1 MALPIYIQ
9 IHNEIKKNIEEGKW
23 KLGSRIPSERQLSTE
38 FNVSRMTLRQA
49 IQTLVD
55 EGILDQRVGSGTYVS
70 NEKVQEKMS
79 GVTSFTDIMLA
90 QGKLP
95 ASKTISY
102 HTLEPSL
109 SEIEKLN
116 ISQNEKVLRMERIR
130 YGDGV
135 PICFEIATVPE
146 KIIDGLSKDD
156 VADSFYASLKEK
168 KNLVPKVSRQNVSA
182 TLASERIAEY
192 LDIKKGDAILLLRQV
207 TSLQNGQPFEYVR
220 TQYVGERFEFYLD
233 SKKSTFD

>member
-9 IHNEIKKNIEEGKW
+9 IHNEIKKNIEDGKW

-55 EGILDQRVGSGTYVS
+55 EGILD
-70 NEKVQEKMS
+70 
-79 GVTSFTDIMLA
+79 
-90 QGKLP
+90 
-95 ASKTISY
+95 
-102 HTLEPSL
+102 
-109 SEIEKLN
+109 
-116 ISQNEKVLRMERIR
+116 
-130 YGDGV
+130 
-135 PICFEIATVPE
+135 EIATVPE
-146 KIIDGLSKDD
+146 KFIDGLSKDD
-156 VADSFYASLKEK
+156 VTDSFYASLKEK

-182 TLASERIAEY
+182 TLASERMAEY

>member
-9 IHNEIKKNIEEGKW
+9 IHNSIKKNIEDGKW
-23 KLGSRIPSERQLSTE
+23 KLGSRIPSERQLSAE

-70 NEKVQEKMS
+70 NQKVQEKMS
-79 GVTSFTDIMLA
+79 GVTGFSDIMIA
-90 QGKLP
+90 QGKHP
-95 ASKTISY
+95 SSKTVSY
-102 HTLEPSL
+102 HMLEPSL

-116 ISQNEKVLRMERIR
+116 ISENDKVLRMERIR
-130 YGDGV
+130 YGDNI

-146 KIIDGLSKDD
+146 KFIDGLSKED
-156 VADSFYASLKEK
+156 VSHSFYASLKEK
-168 KNLVPKVSRQNVSA
+168 KGLTPKVSRQNVSA
-182 TLASERIAEY
+182 TLASERIAEF
-192 LDIKKGDAILLLRQV
+192 LDVKKGDAILLLRQV
-207 TSLQNGQPFEYVR
+207 TELQNGEPFEYVR